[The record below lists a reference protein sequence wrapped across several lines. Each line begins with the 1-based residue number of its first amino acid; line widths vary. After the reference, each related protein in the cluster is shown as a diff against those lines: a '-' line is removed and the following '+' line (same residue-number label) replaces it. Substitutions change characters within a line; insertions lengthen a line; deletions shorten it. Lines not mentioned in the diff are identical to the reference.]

1 MDDLEDRN
9 LVMNT
14 LDELNEI
21 KDLARCMQAMLEEF
35 VVIYSAQFM
44 VLRCYYLGRSYLYWM
59 ILLIIYYYLI
69 KVRSFWNW
77 YTTLKVKVKSNETI

>member
-44 VLRCYYLGRSYLYWM
+44 VLRCYYLGRSYLY
-59 ILLIIYYYLI
+59 
-69 KVRSFWNW
+69 
-77 YTTLKVKVKSNETI
+77 